1 MNLFHALIASL
12 VIANLILVVLNLPL
26 AGVWAMLLAVPFRKL
41 APMIVVIS
49 LIGVWSVQ
57 GSTFHIWIMLTFGAV
72 GWGLSRIGLDP
83 TPLALGFILGPSFE
97 EYLRRTLLFS
107 RGDPVVLVQDPV
119 SLGCLLIMAMASLW
133 LTAQTIRQGRAKR

>member
-1 MNLFHALIASL
+1 LARSILSLFPLRSL
-12 VIANLILVVLNLPL
+12 KRGETEGA
-26 AGVWAMLLAVPFRKL
+26 AKL
-41 APMIVVIS
+41 CN
-49 LIGVWSVQ
+49 
-57 GSTFHIWIMLTFGAV
+57 TTK
-72 GWGLSRIGLDP
+72 
-83 TPLALGFILGPSFE
+83 PLALGFILGPSFE